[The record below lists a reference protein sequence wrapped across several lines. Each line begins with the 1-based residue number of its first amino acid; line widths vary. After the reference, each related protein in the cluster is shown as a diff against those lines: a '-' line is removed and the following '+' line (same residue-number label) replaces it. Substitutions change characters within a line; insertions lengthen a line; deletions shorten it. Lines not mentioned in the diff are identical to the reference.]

1 MRKFLS
7 FTMLAFAAAAVRAQE
22 DEDPGQGAED
32 NCRLTTPDVEGPFF
46 ERGAPEAVV
55 IAPEEEMTDLGGA
68 VFSGRVVDRR
78 CRPVAGATV
87 DVWYAG
93 GERPHYTFPRS
104 DEYLWYRGKQQT
116 DQVKNNV
123 QESEFFIKKIDFQ
136 DGTYEFRGTF
146 PGSYRG
152 RPIPHVHYK
161 VTHFYFQ
168 DVLFFLLLLEIV

>member
-1 MRKFLS
+1 MGNMRKFLS
-7 FTMLAFAAAAVRAQE
+7 YTMLALAAAAAVRAQE
-22 DEDPGQGAED
+22 DEDPGQGAAAGSGE
-32 NCRLTTPDVEGPFF
+32 CGLTTPDVEGPFF

-93 GERPHYTFPRS
+93 GEQPHYTFPRS

-116 DQVKNNV
+116 DQVK
-123 QESEFFIKKIDFQ
+123 K
-136 DGTYEFRGTF
+136 
-146 PGSYRG
+146 
-152 RPIPHVHYK
+152 
-161 VTHFYFQ
+161 
-168 DVLFFLLLLEIV
+168 